1 MCRRLWYGVCGRVSE
16 MEKKLTCIGCPL
28 GCSLTVTMDGMG
40 EGVAAV
46 SGNTCPKGEAYARKE
61 MTNPTRIVTSAVRVE
76 NGCAPMV
83 SCKTKADIPKGR
95 IFDVTAALA
104 GLRVAAPVHIGDV
117 ILPDAAGTG
126 VDIVAT
132 KNVEAAV

>member
-1 MCRRLWYGVCGRVSE
+1 MYRLSAWLQPDGYDGRHR
-16 MEKKLTCIGCPL
+16 
-28 GCSLTVTMDGMG
+28 G
-40 EGVAAV
+40 EGCGGFGQVF
-46 SGNTCPKGEAYARKE
+46 PRKE

-83 SCKTKADIPKGR
+83 SCKTEADIPKSI

-117 ILPDAAGTG
+117 ILQDAAGTG